1 MRFMK
6 KSIFLCEKNLVC
18 MFIALIAVS
27 YSYAQQA
34 EQKPTDVKEQP
45 AVTQQQLKPRPAGYL
60 EDGSST
66 YGVEEKAIK
75 DDSPLSELKML
86 RKKYIREVKKRESIE
101 EESRYLKK
109 RVADLESFLQK
120 KDTEIEEFKRKAINA
135 EFKYVAL
142 EQKLT
147 NLQIA
152 ILRKKMIRESQYP
165 PFYEVRKNDSL
176 WKVSGLKNIYDNN
189 YKWIELFYANKD
201 KVADPDYIYPGMVL
215 KVPRPE
221 MEYEDWTVQGLDLE
235 SVKDKVGPVEMKEN
249 ESAVSGADSKK
260 TENDNSNEES
270 ISEPDNSSNDKSKLD
285 QKFINNLIKG
295 Q

>member
-1 MRFMK
+1 MK

>member
-1 MRFMK
+1 MK
-6 KSIFLCEKNLVC
+6 KSILFCRKTILYMV
-18 MFIALIAVS
+18 ISIIAVS
-27 YSYAQQA
+27 DSYAQQTSKDSVA
-34 EQKPTDVKEQP
+34 G
-45 AVTQQQLKPRPAGYL
+45 QQQQQPGQNQQEPLKPRPAGYL
-60 EDGSST
+60 EEGSTT

-135 EFKYVAL
+135 EFKYVAM

-165 PFYEVRKNDSL
+165 PYYEIKKNDSL
-176 WKVSGLKNIYDNN
+176 WKIAGLKNIYDNN
-189 YKWIELFYANKD
+189 YKWIELFYSNKE
-201 KVADPDYIYPGMVL
+201 KIADPDYIYPGMVL
-215 KVPRPE
+215 KIARPE
-221 MEYEDWTVQGLDLE
+221 MEYEDWTVQGLDLDK
-235 SVKDKVGPVEMKEN
+235 VKDKVKPINPKDN
-249 ESAVSGADSKK
+249 ESLFKDNDSSIKGREIEEMDNADWG
-260 TENDNSNEES
+260 NLPF
-270 ISEPDNSSNDKSKLD
+270 SEPDNSSKN
-285 QKFINNLIKG
+285 
-295 Q
+295 